1 MGSLLDAL
9 GGIFSAVSPWVADA
23 LVLLGV
29 FGMTVG
35 IYGIV
40 RMPDVYNKLHAASKV
55 VFLGVTMLLIASAV
69 TSDAE
74 IILRAI
80 LIGVFLILTTPVS
93 AHVVGKA
100 AFLRGHRMETPG
112 AVDESGR
119 GLNGPE
125 DAARQRSAESE
136 GPS

>member
-1 MGSLLDAL
+1 MGGLLDAL
-9 GGIFSAVSPWVADA
+9 AGAFSAVSPWVADA
-23 LVLLGV
+23 LVVLGV

-35 IYGIV
+35 LYGII

-55 VFLGVTMLLIASAV
+55 VFLGVVLLLVASAV

-80 LIGVFLILTTPVS
+80 LIGVFLVLTTPVS
-93 AHVVGKA
+93 VHVVGKA
-100 AFLRGHRMETPG
+100 AFLRRYRMETPG

-119 GLNGPE
+119 GLDSPQEPAGS
-125 DAARQRSAESE
+125 ARSRTS
-136 GPS
+136 

>member
-1 MGSLLDAL
+1 MNGLLGTL
-9 GGIFSAVSPWVADA
+9 GEAFAAVSPWVADA

-55 VFLGVTMLLIASAV
+55 VFLGVLMLLIASAV

-80 LIGVFLILTTPVS
+80 LIGVFLVLTTPVS

-100 AFLRGHRMETPG
+100 AFLRGHRMESPG

-119 GLNGPE
+119 GLDGPK
-125 DAARQRSAESE
+125 DPA
-136 GPS
+136 

>member
-1 MGSLLDAL
+1 MRGLFDAL
-9 GGIFSAVSPWVADA
+9 AGTFSAAAPWVADA
-23 LVLLGV
+23 FVLLGV

-35 IYGIV
+35 IYGIM

-55 VFLGVTMLLIASAV
+55 VFLGVIMLLLASAV

-80 LIGVFLILTTPVS
+80 LIGVFLVLTTPVS

-100 AFLRGHRMETPG
+100 AFLRGHKMQTPG

-119 GLNGPE
+119 GLDGSE
-125 DAARQRSAESE
+125 DAA
-136 GPS
+136 

>member
-1 MGSLLDAL
+1 MRGLLDTLA
-9 GGIFSAVSPWVADA
+9 GAFSAAAPWVADA
-23 LVLLGV
+23 FVLLGV

-35 IYGIV
+35 IYGII

-55 VFLGVTMLLIASAV
+55 VFLGVIMLLLASAV

-80 LIGVFLILTTPVS
+80 LIGVFLVLTTPVS

-100 AFLRGHRMETPG
+100 AFLRGHKMQTPG
-112 AVDESGR
+112 AVDESRR
-119 GLNGPE
+119 GLDGSE
-125 DAARQRSAESE
+125 DAA
-136 GPS
+136 

>member
-1 MGSLLDAL
+1 MRALLDAL
-9 GGIFSAVSPWVADA
+9 GSILVAVSPWVADA

-35 IYGIV
+35 IYGIL

-55 VFLGVTMLLIASAV
+55 VFLGVIMLLIASAV

-80 LIGVFLILTTPVS
+80 LIGVFLVLTTPVS

-119 GLNGPE
+119 GLAGPE
-125 DAARQRSAESE
+125 DPAKNGRTGA
-136 GPS
+136 

>member
-1 MGSLLDAL
+1 MGGFLDAL
-9 GGIFSAVSPWVADA
+9 GTAFSAVAPWVADA
-23 LVLLGV
+23 LVVIGV

-55 VFLGVTMLLIASAV
+55 VFLGVTMLLLASAV
-69 TSDAE
+69 TSDVE
-74 IILRAI
+74 IILRAT
-80 LIGVFLILTTPVS
+80 LIGVFLVLTTPVS

-100 AFLRGHRMETPG
+100 AFLRRYKMQTPG

-119 GLNGPE
+119 GLDTAE
-125 DAARQRSAESE
+125 DERGGA
-136 GPS
+136 

>member
-1 MGSLLDAL
+1 MRALLDAL
-9 GGIFSAVSPWVADA
+9 GSTLLAVSPWVADA

-55 VFLGVTMLLIASAV
+55 VFLGVIMLLIASAV

-80 LIGVFLILTTPVS
+80 LIGVFLVLTTPVS

-119 GLNGPE
+119 GLDVPEEPGGNGQTG
-125 DAARQRSAESE
+125 A
-136 GPS
+136 